1 MHTFHIESSRV
12 AVQERVK
19 KPLPDSIKDN
29 IEPTHDSRSTLRH
42 AAGAIFWRSLGVRE
56 KDAANVT
63 PLQVLGA
70 ALVGVS
76 LFELTLVAILR
87 LFGPDV

>member
-1 MHTFHIESSRV
+1 MMLTI
-12 AVQERVK
+12 
-19 KPLPDSIKDN
+19 
-29 IEPTHDSRSTLRH
+29 PTHYSRSTLRR
-42 AAGAIFWRSLGVRE
+42 AAGTILWNFLGVHK

-87 LFGPDV
+87 FFGPDV